1 VGGEKEEKL
10 LLQFRSTV
18 VKEDFPEGEKVAGK
32 ELRERLQESLRKY
45 RRRLKEVH
53 GEDYA
58 QREVDRLEETLG
70 RDCSGIAPEKGY
82 EILSSTEH
90 LCYCELPPRD
100 KFSFRPKQA

>member
-1 VGGEKEEKL
+1 LV
-10 LLQFRSTV
+10 LQFRSTV
-18 VKEDFPEGEKVAGK
+18 VKEDFPEGERLSGK
-32 ELRERLQESLRKY
+32 ELKEGLQQSLSKY

-70 RDCSGIAPEKGY
+70 KECCNIAEDKEY

-90 LCYCELPPRD
+90 LCYCELPPRE
-100 KFSFRPKQA
+100 KYSFRTKRA